1 MSEWSERESARARE
15 RRRARERERERE
27 RTRSRKREFVARL
40 ILSDSL
46 LLDFLTENE
55 QFSIVH

>member
-1 MSEWSERESARARE
+1 MSEWSERESASERE

-27 RTRSRKREFVARL
+27 RKRSRKREFVARL

>member
-1 MSEWSERESARARE
+1 MSEWNERESARARE